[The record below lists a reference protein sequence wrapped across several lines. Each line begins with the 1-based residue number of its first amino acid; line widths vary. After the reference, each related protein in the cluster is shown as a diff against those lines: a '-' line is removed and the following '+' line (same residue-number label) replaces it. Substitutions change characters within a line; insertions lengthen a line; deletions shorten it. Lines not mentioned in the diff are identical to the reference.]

1 MQHAI
6 CKGIKY
12 KEWSKSNFL
21 YCNIPSL
28 LMHDIYQG
36 STSLLKKNKISRCFL
51 PFTLISAFQHY
62 SRDDYWYQRNKTPKI
77 IIPQ

>member
-36 STSLLKKNKISRCFL
+36 STSLLKKIKYPDVFYHL
-51 PFTLISAFQHY
+51 P
-62 SRDDYWYQRNKTPKI
+62 
-77 IIPQ
+77 